1 MDRSLTSWFLMI
13 FLVCIFLIGA
23 GGSLSAEEGGE
34 EEGVLSAPTPYGAVF
49 QRLWTARREA
59 IAAGETGDRYLDE
72 IIQQKLDRGITNLWE
87 YAILLMR
94 EGMTLRDDEE
104 ALNLGNVAQRMAPD
118 LPAVYFYKA
127 HTFLQK
133 NTLGFHAVLNN
144 YADGVRAYPRNL
156 FLASGKV
163 LTILYIIGFGALLAI
178 LAFCV
183 MVFFKHMPIFFQI
196 VREELEGDIQ
206 EMLRGVG
213 RIFLLFLPLLLH
225 LNILWCALVW
235 CLVLW
240 RYLTRGEKG
249 VVVFSFLLVLYVF
262 PVGGALFQFME
273 GSRAQVVFDMYEA
286 SYGARKPQAMERL
299 RLWTQDHP
307 EDREA
312 LFTMALALKRD
323 GNYTDAKA
331 YYQQV
336 LRLNPSDAQAISNL
350 GNLYVALD
358 DPAQASTLYRQA
370 VELDPRNGVYY
381 FNLSKALSQES
392 MLVLQDADQY
402 FQKAKELSP
411 QIIGAHLEID
421 SPHPNRSVIDIVIPL
436 ERLRGRFLS
445 GFWRVTGPSY
455 FIFDVWLNDLSPR
468 FPFVVP
474 VLFVVAL
481 IIASFL
487 GAGRGGWWRC
497 SLCGMISNQ
506 TLGRKEGRKNICV
519 RCFRILKGKEMDQDL
534 KESKLRE
541 TKGFQ
546 MRMEIYDKVFP
557 FLIPGVGHI
566 WKGYNARGFCYLWI
580 FFIFL
585 GGLFYRK
592 GIVPPAIPS
601 TTYGIFGGVPLL
613 LAALCLFYLAVLRGG
628 YKKEGLEIVKPSF
641 SLEGIRR

>member
-1 MDRSLTSWFLMI
+1 
-13 FLVCIFLIGA
+13 
-23 GGSLSAEEGGE
+23 
-34 EEGVLSAPTPYGAVF
+34 
-49 QRLWTARREA
+49 
-59 IAAGETGDRYLDE
+59 
-72 IIQQKLDRGITNLWE
+72 
-87 YAILLMR
+87 
-94 EGMTLRDDEE
+94 
-104 ALNLGNVAQRMAPD
+104 
-118 LPAVYFYKA
+118 
-127 HTFLQK
+127 
-133 NTLGFHAVLNN
+133 
-144 YADGVRAYPRNL
+144 
-156 FLASGKV
+156 
-163 LTILYIIGFGALLAI
+163 
-178 LAFCV
+178 
-183 MVFFKHMPIFFQI
+183 
-196 VREELEGDIQ
+196 
-206 EMLRGVG
+206 
-213 RIFLLFLPLLLH
+213 
-225 LNILWCALVW
+225 VW

-506 TLGRKEGRKNICV
+506 TLGKKEGRKNICV